1 MRKLTIGIIVVIIV
15 IAGAYASSET
25 IFSNNSNNST
35 VVTYGETTINNP
47 EYKTIVD
54 DYFSSQNYRDL
65 GNVNNEVI
73 TANEVNAISQDIS
86 HRTYNSNQIY
96 SSALVDLAS
105 GNDLSINVDTSKIT
119 LVTENMYRSALESA
133 GITQGHVIVTSP
145 VSATGESALAGIMAS
160 YESATNT
167 TIPDKVKE
175 AANNEVYTEAEIV
188 NNSNVSADDLT
199 NVVDD
204 VKQEVANQNTTDY
217 QVIINIINQT
227 INNYNINLSQED
239 IENLAQS
246 IQQSQQVQDQAADYQ
261 SQISNIVQNT
271 AGGFSLGQIFN
282 F

>member
-167 TIPDKVKE
+167 TIPDEVKE

-271 AGGFSLGQIFN
+271 ASGFSLGQIFN

>member
-167 TIPDKVKE
+167 TIPDEVKE

-271 AGGFSLGQIFN
+271 AGGFSL
-282 F
+282 

>member
-35 VVTYGETTINNP
+35 VVTYGETTINNQ

-167 TIPDKVKE
+167 TIPDEVKE